1 MATTTYTDEL
11 EKALTEI
18 TLEHHNADGEYI
30 NESNTN
36 YKAIAIV
43 MLDSLHGVVNG
54 RLLAEYESEF
64 VSGVIK
70 HLIIEGAKRF

>member
-1 MATTTYTDEL
+1 MATTIYADEL
-11 EKALTEI
+11 EKAITEI
-18 TLEHHNADGEYI
+18 TLEHHSADGEYI

-36 YKAIAIV
+36 YKAIAKAI
-43 MLDSLHGVVNG
+43 LDSLNGVVNG
-54 RLLAEYESEF
+54 RLIAEYESEF